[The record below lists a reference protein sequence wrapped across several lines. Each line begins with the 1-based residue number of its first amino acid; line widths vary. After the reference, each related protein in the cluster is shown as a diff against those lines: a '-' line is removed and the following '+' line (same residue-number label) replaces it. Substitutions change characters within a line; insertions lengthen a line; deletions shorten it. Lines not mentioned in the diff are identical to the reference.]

1 MAYGIRAAVST
12 PASSEPDMEKR
23 APRDKSKAPDTP
35 IMVNPARAKGAVEWE
50 SICQGMVPTIR
61 KLVIT

>member
-23 APRDKSKAPDTP
+23 APTDKSKAPDTP

-50 SICQGMVPTIR
+50 SIY
-61 KLVIT
+61 